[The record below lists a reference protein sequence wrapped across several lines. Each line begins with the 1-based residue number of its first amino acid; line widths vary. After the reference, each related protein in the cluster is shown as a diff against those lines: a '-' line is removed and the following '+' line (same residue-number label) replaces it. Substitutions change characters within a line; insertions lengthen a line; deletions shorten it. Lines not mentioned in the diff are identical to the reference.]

1 MTPSRRNPLRDLR
14 QLAAALDPRV
24 VRRLWDA
31 GALGPSRARGAIR
44 SLPWLV
50 GRGPSLGLLSQI
62 NAAAQGDHMAV
73 IDRSG
78 ELTWA
83 DLDGRANRL
92 AHAFSTLGLGT
103 EDRVATLLRNGRET
117 VEVLVACQKLG
128 IGVAPLNTWAKQ
140 RELEQ
145 ILSQAQPALLVSDE
159 RHLAQVP
166 SSPGV
171 PPLMVV
177 GDEQP
182 HPEDVLEYE
191 EVLAG
196 QPGHQPNPLTLSRSS
211 PSILIHTSGS
221 TGRPK
226 AAARSAGGIDP
237 SGLVGLLS
245 VVPFRHDDVV
255 LCPAPLF
262 HSFGLLT
269 FTVGMLLGCTL
280 VLPDRFEPAEILQL
294 IEDEAVSAASF
305 VPVMVRRMV
314 RLPKKARGDFDPST
328 LRIVLTSGS
337 ALSPDLRRAAVRLFG
352 DVLYDLYGS
361 TEAGWVAVATPEDM
375 AADPRTVGRPVPG
388 VDVVILGSDGEELPP
403 GEHGSVGVKS
413 SMAFEGYASGERTK
427 RRGGAIDMGDLGW
440 FDGDGRLFVEGR
452 TDEMVVIG
460 GEKVYPAEVES
471 VIQAVPGVVDAAVV
485 GMDDRQ
491 YGHVLAA
498 FVKGRVSAAKVKA
511 ACKVELASFKVP
523 KVVEIVDEIPRT
535 STGKIVHKD
544 LIELVA
550 TGSPAGK
557 SKRRVG

>member
-1 MTPSRRNPLRDLR
+1 MTPSKRNPLHDLR
-14 QLAAALDPRV
+14 LLAALLDPRV
-24 VRRLWDA
+24 VRRLWEA
-31 GALGPSRARGAIR
+31 GALGPSRAKGALQ

-92 AHAFSTLGLGT
+92 AHAFSTLGLVA

-145 ILSQAQPALLVSDE
+145 ILAQAQPAFLVADE

-177 GDEQP
+177 GNQQA

-211 PSILIHTSGS
+211 SSILVHTSGA
-221 TGRPK
+221 TRPPK
-226 AAARSAGGIDP
+226 AAARSAGGTDP
-237 SGLVGLLS
+237 TGLVGLLN

-269 FTVGMLLGCTL
+269 FTVAMLLGCTL
-280 VLPDRFEPAEILQL
+280 VLPDHVEPAEILRL

-314 RLPKKARGDFDPST
+314 RLPKKVRSGFDPST
-328 LRIVLTSGS
+328 LRIVMTSGS
-337 ALSPDLRRAAVRLFG
+337 ALPPDLRRAAGRLFG

-361 TEAGWVAVATPEDM
+361 TEAGWIAIATPEDM
-375 AADPRTVGRPVPG
+375 ATDPRTVGRPVPG
-388 VDVVILGSDGEELPP
+388 VEVVILGPDGEELPP

-413 SMAFEGYASGERTK
+413 SMAFEGYASGERTR
-427 RRGGAIDMGDLGW
+427 RRGGAIDVGDLGW
-440 FDGDGRLFVEGR
+440 FDEGGRMFVEGR
-452 TDEMVVIG
+452 ADEMVVIG
-460 GEKVYPAEVES
+460 GEYVYPAEVES

-485 GMDDRQ
+485 GIDDRQ
-491 YGHVLAA
+491 YGQVLVAL
-498 FVKGRVSAAKVKA
+498 VKGRVSATKVTTV
-511 ACKVELASFKVP
+511 CKDELASFKVP

-544 LIELVA
+544 LIGLVRA
-550 TGSPAGK
+550 RPSTGR

>member
-31 GALGPSRARGAIR
+31 GALGPARARGAIR

-83 DLDGRANRL
+83 ELDGRANRL

-145 ILSQAQPALLVSDE
+145 ILSQAQPALLVADE

-269 FTVGMLLGCTL
+269 FTVARLLGCTL
-280 VLPDRFEPAEILQL
+280 VLPDHFEPAEILQL

-314 RLPKKARGDFDPST
+314 RMPKKARGEFDPST
-328 LRIVLTSGS
+328 LRIVMTSGS

-361 TEAGWVAVATPEDM
+361 TEAGWVAIATPEDM

-440 FDGDGRLFVEGR
+440 FDDDGRLFVEGR

-460 GEKVYPAEVES
+460 GENVYPAEVES

-491 YGHVLAA
+491 YGQVLAA

-511 ACKVELASFKVP
+511 ACKDELASFKVP

-535 STGKIVHKD
+535 STGKIVRKD
-544 LIELVA
+544 LTELVGA
-550 TGSPAGK
+550 RPAMGK